1 MAETGEAGM
10 SDAVGTPGSTTP
22 KCLAFAHTDAL
33 DSTLAEFVAQRL
45 NEGLEERGTATLVV
59 SGGSTPL
66 GFFRCLADIELP
78 WPRIQ
83 IVLADERWVPI
94 DHPDSNEGQLRRIFP
109 ISALASLLSLRG
121 EASTPEQQVIHLNE
135 QLRDSAPFDL
145 VILGMGNDAHTAS
158 LFPDAPQLQT
168 GLDLA
173 TTAACLLIDPPAA
186 PHQRISMTLARLLK
200 AKQIVVH
207 ITGEEKAKV
216 LQSAWRADSP
226 HQYPIG
232 AILRQQLTPVCVFCD
247 RLVQLAT

>member
-1 MAETGEAGM
+1 MFE
-10 SDAVGTPGSTTP
+10 
-22 KCLAFAHTDAL
+22 HTDAL

-45 NEGLEERGTATLVV
+45 NEGLEERGAATLVV

-145 VILGMGNDAHTAS
+145 VILGMGNDAHTHLCFPMPLS
-158 LFPDAPQLQT
+158 YRPGSTGDNGCLFAV
-168 GLDLA
+168 
-173 TTAACLLIDPPAA
+173 DPPG
-186 PHQRISMTLARLLK
+186 PHQRISMTLARLLN
-200 AKQIVVH
+200 AEQIIVH

-216 LQSAWRADSP
+216 LQSAWLLIRLNGIYWRYASAA
-226 HQYPIG
+226 H
-232 AILRQQLTPVCVFCD
+232 TVSVFCD
-247 RLVQLAT
+247 RLARLATKPLSARR